1 MNYKF
6 SFGKRRGGHPVR
18 VFKGILIITIL
29 AFIIIFFM
37 NSYETSCQ
45 TIEKVSDH
53 SSKMIKL
60 QSKSNTDSDFNKS
73 MLGWIGL
80 SKSELLNEFGE
91 PERKDPS
98 AYGYDWWVYQN
109 GYSEY
114 LQFGILN
121 EEIISVYIIGDQ
133 MEYDSISI
141 GEAYEELSDKY
152 GFSNE
157 VEYSD
162 SKSSYIFRLT
172 KEDVETSPLVKLSD
186 DTFMQLYF
194 DTFTKKLSSIRIM
207 KADVLLMHQPY
218 EIVYRGSLPEA
229 PKLNDQEWEKVE
241 NGMEKQVFDITN
253 VMRVRQG
260 SKPLKWENT
269 VRKVAY
275 DHSKDMAENN
285 YFSHFGLD
293 GEGLKERLAE
303 KEVFYLSAA
312 ENIAAQYTDA
322 PAAMEGWLNS
332 EGHREALLS
341 EDYTHIGVG
350 VYRLYY
356 TQNFLAQAS

>member
-1 MNYKF
+1 M
-6 SFGKRRGGHPVR
+6 R
-18 VFKGILIITIL
+18 VLKGMLIISVL
-29 AFIIIFFM
+29 VLFIIFFVKPYDIS
-37 NSYETSCQ
+37 NQ
-45 TIEKVSDH
+45 KRDLVSEY
-53 SSKMIKL
+53 SSKIVELK
-60 QSKSNTDSDFNKS
+60 SKSNLENYFKKNMTR
-73 MLGWIGL
+73 WIGQ

-98 AYGYDWWVYQN
+98 AYGYEWWVYQK
-109 GYSEY
+109 GYSDY

-121 EEIISVYIIGDQ
+121 EEIITVYVIGNQ
-133 MEYDSISI
+133 LEYDSISI
-141 GEAYEELSDKY
+141 GESYKELSSKY
-152 GFSNE
+152 DFANE
-157 VEYSD
+157 VEYNESM
-162 SKSSYIFRLT
+162 SSYTFRLT
-172 KEDVETSPLVKLSD
+172 EEDLKTRPLIKLSS

-194 DTFTKKLSSIRIM
+194 DTFTEELSSIRIL
-207 KADVLLMHQPY
+207 AANVLLMHQPY

-229 PKLNDQEWEKVE
+229 PKLDEQQWEEVE
-241 NGMEKQVFDITN
+241 SGMEKQIFDITN

-260 SKPLKWENT
+260 SKPLEWEHT
-269 VRKVAY
+269 VRDVAY

-293 GEGLKERLAE
+293 GEGLKERLAD
-303 KEVFYLSAA
+303 KEVFYLSAG

-332 EGHREALLS
+332 KGHREALLS
-341 EDYTHIGVG
+341 DDYTHIGVG